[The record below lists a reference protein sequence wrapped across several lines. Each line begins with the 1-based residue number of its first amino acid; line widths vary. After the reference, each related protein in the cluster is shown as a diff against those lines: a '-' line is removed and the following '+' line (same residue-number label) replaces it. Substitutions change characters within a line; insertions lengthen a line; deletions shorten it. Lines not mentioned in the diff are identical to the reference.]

1 MVVFMNGAT
10 TIFKSL
16 EQANMNSVQ
25 VQVMNKGVQEKNQGE
40 MLLEVVVKEVEV
52 QVNNM
57 VQTMTMVEAMV
68 VPQAHINKVEIQAM
82 VALEVQVMVVVVQ
95 MMVVGVVQIMVVV
108 DTQMTVIVVVKHM
121 EDMIMPVVVV
131 AAEVKDME
139 DIIMVVA
146 VEDDVV
152 SVFTRNFS

>member
-52 QVNNM
+52 QVDDIEAIVVVEVQVNNL
-57 VQTMTMVEAMV
+57 VQTMMMVEAMV
-68 VPQAHINKVEIQAM
+68 VPQAHINK
-82 VALEVQVMVVVVQ
+82 LEV
-95 MMVVGVVQIMVVV
+95 
-108 DTQMTVIVVVKHM
+108 
-121 EDMIMPVVVV
+121 
-131 AAEVKDME
+131 
-139 DIIMVVA
+139 
-146 VEDDVV
+146 
-152 SVFTRNFS
+152 